1 MEEKEAELSI
11 RDVRSIAQKVLSEV
25 NKVIVGKLDILQNIF
40 IALLAGG
47 HVLLEGVPGVAKTV
61 MAKTFSDT
69 LGCEFKRIQ
78 FTPDLLPADI
88 IGTNVYDQK
97 SGKFYLRKGPI
108 FANIVLAD
116 EINRAPPKTQ
126 SALLECMQEK
136 QVTIEGETY
145 FLPRPFMVLATQ
157 NPIELEGTYPLPEAQ
172 VDRFF
177 FKLIVDYPNPEEEL
191 EILKR
196 KNMSEE
202 AIVEKVAS
210 PQIVIAMQDAVKKV
224 YVDESMFEYIKNI
237 VLRTRNHPQILLGAS
252 TRASIVLLYASKARA
267 AILGRDFVIPDDI
280 KSLAFPVLNH
290 RIILKP
296 EAELEGISAGRIIN
310 EILEEVEVPA

>member
-252 TRASIVLLYASKARA
+252 TRASIVFLYASKARA

>member
-1 MEEKEAELSI
+1 LEEKGLEISI
-11 RDVRSIAQKVLSEV
+11 RDVRGIVQKVLSEV
-25 NKVIVGKLDILQNIF
+25 GKVIVGKLDILQNIF
-40 IALLAGG
+40 IALLADG
-47 HVLLEGVPGVAKTV
+47 HVLLEGVPGVAKTA
-61 MAKTFSDT
+61 MAKAFSDA

-88 IGTNVYDQK
+88 VGTNVYDQK
-97 SGKFYLRKGPI
+97 SGRFYLRKGPI

-126 SALLECMQEK
+126 SALLECMQER

-145 FLPRPFMVLATQ
+145 YLPKPFMVLATQ

-177 FKLIVDYPNPEEEL
+177 FKLLVDYPNPEEEL

-196 KNMSEE
+196 KNEPEE
-202 AIVEKVAS
+202 VTVEKITS
-210 PQIVIAMQDAVKKV
+210 PQIVVAMQEAVKKV
-224 YVDESMFEYIKNI
+224 YVDESLFEYIKNI
-237 VLRTRNHPQILLGAS
+237 VLKTRNHPQILLGAS
-252 TRASIVLLYASKARA
+252 TRASIVLLCAAKARA

-280 KSLAFPVLNH
+280 KSLVFPVLNH

-296 EAELEGISAGRIIN
+296 EAELEGISPERIIN
-310 EILEEVEVPA
+310 EIIEEVEVPT

>member
-1 MEEKEAELSI
+1 LEEKEVELSI
-11 RDVRSIAQKVLSEV
+11 GDVRSIAQKVLSEV

-136 QVTIEGETY
+136 QVTIEGETHY
-145 FLPRPFMVLATQ
+145 LPRPFMVLATQ

-196 KNMSEE
+196 KNVAEE

-210 PQIVIAMQDAVKKV
+210 PQIVIAMQEAVKKV
-224 YVDESMFEYIKNI
+224 YVDDSMFEYIKNI